1 MLPHTHQREMT
12 MKTKSNAGLKVTTG
26 IKAGGLY
33 TANHTRSGLRVRTAI
48 KAGLGIW
55 QNNHNARGVVAA

>member
-1 MLPHTHQREMT
+1 